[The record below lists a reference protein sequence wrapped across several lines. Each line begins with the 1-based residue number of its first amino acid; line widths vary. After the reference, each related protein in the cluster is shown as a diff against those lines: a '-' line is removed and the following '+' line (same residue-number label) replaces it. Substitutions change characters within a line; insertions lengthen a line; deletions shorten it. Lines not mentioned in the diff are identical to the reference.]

1 MDSNMQGLKGLIE
14 ATTIG
19 LLSLG
24 IGFCAAPA
32 LGNTLTRQ
40 DFSGNFNLL
49 DSASIGE
56 PFPQSTEYS
65 GFVTYD
71 NNNSLLDWEINVEE
85 LNLSLEPDSNIF
97 GLSPN
102 TAFELSSPSNWN
114 LSIDFGIAFDAPLYN
129 LQRNSGE
136 INFSL
141 MSFGSFFNY
150 SDPAADINV
159 TSFSNTP
166 VPEPSATLTLVAF
179 LSTMTMLKRK
189 CD

>member
-1 MDSNMQGLKGLIE
+1 MQGLIGV
-14 ATTIG
+14 TTIG
-19 LLSLG
+19 LLSWG

-71 NNNSLLDWEINVEE
+71 NNNSLLDWEINVEQ
-85 LNLSLEPDSNIF
+85 LNLSLEPDSNVF

-114 LSIDFGIAFDAPLYN
+114 LSIDFGIAVDAPLYN

-141 MSFGSFFNY
+141 TSFGSFFNY

-166 VPEPSATLTLVAF
+166 VPETSATLTLVAF
-179 LSTMTMLKRK
+179 LSTITMLKRK
-189 CD
+189 SD